1 LRVVAQT
8 AISLRPGVFRLGS
21 PIVNWYAV
29 EEDGR
34 LTVVDAG
41 LPKHADGLEEAL
53 GGIGHGLADI
63 EAAVLTH
70 GHSDHTGIAG
80 FLHDRGVPVHIHAED
95 GEVLASGGR
104 TKNEGGIMPYLR
116 YGTAWRMLM
125 HLAQGGGL
133 RPPRIDDATTFGD
146 GDLLDVPGRPR
157 VVGTPGHTNGHC
169 AFHFEGHGTLF
180 AGDALCTWNPL
191 TGRPGPQIMPAA
203 FDMSTD
209 RCLESLGRI
218 EGIAADLLL
227 PGHGE
232 PWMEGPAEAV
242 ARAREAGR
250 S

>member
-1 LRVVAQT
+1 MPQT
-8 AISLRPGVFRLGS
+8 ATRLRAGVFRLGS

-29 EEDGR
+29 EEGGR

-41 LPKHADGLEEAL
+41 LPKHADGLDEAL
-53 GGIGHGLADI
+53 GEVGHGLAEID
-63 EAAVLTH
+63 ALVLTH

-80 FLHDRGVPVHIHAED
+80 FLHDRGVPVHIHSED
-95 GEVLASGGR
+95 TEVLASGGR
-104 TKNEGGIMPYLR
+104 TKNEAGLLPYLR
-116 YGTAWRMLM
+116 HGTAWRTLM
-125 HLAQGGGL
+125 HLAQNGGL
-133 RPPRIDDATTFGD
+133 RPPKIDDATTFGH
-146 GDLLDVPGRPR
+146 GDVLDLPGHPR
-157 VVGTPGHTNGHC
+157 VVPTPGHTNGHC
-169 AFHFEGHGTLF
+169 AIHFEGHGVLI

-218 EGIAADLLL
+218 EGLQAELLL
-227 PGHGE
+227 PGHGD
-232 PWMEGPAEAV
+232 PWTAGPAAAV